1 MGIILTHGNHYRT
14 KEYLYDNDETNCIF
28 IIILKHLYKMETQ
41 YDFESFWRF
50 SGDWNVNA
58 TMNTACPAG
67 HADAALAAF
76 LAAVSGVPAPPGG
89 GPKPNGERTGIKKAP
104 NHGDLPSGNLT

>member
-50 SGDWNVNA
+50 SGD
-58 TMNTACPAG
+58 
-67 HADAALAAF
+67 
-76 LAAVSGVPAPPGG
+76 
-89 GPKPNGERTGIKKAP
+89 
-104 NHGDLPSGNLT
+104 